1 MTARDDWSR
10 DPSVRAMRGLFSGM
24 EAGQDDLL
32 QRLGISPYDR
42 RLRPCREEARDLF
55 ERVLS
60 LSAAR
65 GRGQDQEDAARL
77 YVYCLVRALKQN
89 GVPMPT
95 MAVTEDN
102 TFEKLFREAME

>member
-1 MTARDDWSR
+1 MNNSNDWGS
-10 DPSVRAMRGLFSGM
+10 DPSVRAMRRLFGRMESGQK
-24 EAGQDDLL
+24 ELL
-32 QRLGISPYDR
+32 QRLEISPHDG
-42 RLRPCREEARDLF
+42 RLRACREDARDLF

-60 LSAAR
+60 RSAA
-65 GRGQDQEDAARL
+65 GRGQNEGDAAAL
-77 YVYCLVRALKQN
+77 YTHCLIRALKQN